1 MLLLALATLPT
12 SSAVQIFMVPPGM
25 LGAALLG
32 LHPVAL
38 GDKNSLMEY
47 QRPAFFL
54 PLPRVAL
61 EFSG

>member
-12 SSAVQIFMVPPGM
+12 SSAVQTLMVPPGM

-32 LHPVAL
+32 LYPVAL
-38 GDKNSLMEY
+38 GDEYSLMEY

-54 PLPRVAL
+54 PHP
-61 EFSG
+61 